1 MQSEEDSDQSS
12 AMSSKDSIRTNND
25 KTSGRDAEQKLIKAY
40 LRKTDLRILPPTFAM
55 YFLSVIDRNNI
66 GNAKAAGMDKHLGLH
81 GTQFNWVIS
90 AFFFTYIFFEIPSNI
105 LLKRFGPRIWLP
117 FIAVCWS
124 ILVGCLAAAKS
135 YGALIT
141 VRVLLGIFEAGY
153 VPGFIYLTSFWYTR
167 RQQAPRIALFFSA
180 GVFAGI
186 WAGPLA
192 SRLQSIKGSLE
203 GYQYIFIIEA
213 SMTVAVAIIMVFM
226 MQSYPISATFLK
238 EDERAAALRMLEADW
253 ALSPKAKYSTQ
264 QVLRALSDWT
274 VWAYA
279 IIFWAAATGGTTQAI
294 FGPTLIGAMGYTST
308 RAQALSAA
316 PSACGFVGQILSMAL
331 PRIYERYS
339 IWIMIFS
346 GSACAFYAIIASVDK
361 IHIRFVFL
369 CLSNFALSPNM
380 PLVSV
385 WMSNNVLGATKKGVA
400 SACTVMLGGIA
411 GLIGSHIYREKD
423 YPQYRF
429 GHIFVCVCNAVIFL
443 IALVLNLYFKYE
455 NKRRDRKNESL
466 DADTL
471 TPDEID
477 ALCDSRPD
485 HRYTR

>member
-1 MQSEEDSDQSS
+1 MSDKGSIKINAEE
-12 AMSSKDSIRTNND
+12 
-25 KTSGRDAEQKLIKAY
+25 TSGQDAEQALIKAY
-40 LRKTDLRILPPTFAM
+40 LRKTDLRILPPAFAM

-66 GNAKAAGMDKHLGLH
+66 GNAKVAGMDKHLGLH
-81 GTQFNWVIS
+81 GNQFNWIIS

-105 LLKRFGPRIWLP
+105 LLKRFGARAWLP

-124 ILVGCLAAAKS
+124 ILVACLAAAKS
-135 YGALIT
+135 YGTLVT

-167 RQQAPRIALFFSA
+167 RQQAPRISLFFSA

-192 SRLQSIKGSLE
+192 SRLQSINGSLQ
-203 GYQYIFIIEA
+203 GYQYIFIVEA
-213 SMTVAVAIIMVFM
+213 CMTVGVAIIMVLM
-226 MQSYPISATFLK
+226 LQNYPLSATFLS

-253 ALSPKAKYSTQ
+253 ALSPKAKYSTR
-264 QVLRALSDWT
+264 QVMRALSDWT

-294 FGPTLIGAMGYTST
+294 FGPTLIQAMGYTST

-316 PSACGFVGQILSMAL
+316 PSACGFVGQLLSMIL
-331 PRIYERYS
+331 PRVYGRFS
-339 IWIMIFS
+339 IWIMLF
-346 GSACAFYAIIASVDK
+346 GAAACAFYAIIASVEN
-361 IHIRFVFL
+361 IHVRFVFL

-400 SACTVMLGGIA
+400 SACTVMLGGVA
-411 GLIGSHIYREKD
+411 GLIGSHIYRDKD

-443 IALVLNLYFKYE
+443 IALSLNLYFKFE
-455 NKRRDRKNESL
+455 NKRRDRKDVSL
-466 DADTL
+466 DVDTL
-471 TPDEID
+471 SLDEID
-477 ALCDSRPD
+477 NLCDNRPD
-485 HRYTR
+485 HRYAR